1 MYHCLPHTLLQN
13 AGISVTKTTDFY
25 WFLYVS
31 TQYRFLAKDKFYL
44 YKHQLLVNTR
54 HKSAY

>member
-25 WFLYVS
+25 WFLHVS
-31 TQYRFLAKDKFYL
+31 TLAMTNFIYINIS
-44 YKHQLLVNTR
+44 Y
-54 HKSAY
+54 